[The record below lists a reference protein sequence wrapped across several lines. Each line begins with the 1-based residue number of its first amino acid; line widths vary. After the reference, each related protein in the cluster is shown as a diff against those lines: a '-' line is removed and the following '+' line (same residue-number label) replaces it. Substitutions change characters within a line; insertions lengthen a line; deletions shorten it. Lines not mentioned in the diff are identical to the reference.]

1 MAVTDSRCQC
11 TEANFFHQQYP
22 AFWQAAPAFLLAA
35 SEHFNGTVLC
45 ILPRKLIYL
54 GGILISVLPEPYI
67 VCYGFLPINIPVNY
81 LLISFPQRYV
91 LICSKELEH
100 CAKMLFCNS
109 QSPVVRNPRYE
120 HSCSPGQKKLA
131 NSLNSPA
138 KLEVK
143 WFQTDPNFKLHLL
156 VSSAEYFTE
165 ECFSS

>member
-1 MAVTDSRCQC
+1 MQLPNSTSLFSSWMAVTDSRCQC

-91 LICSKELEH
+91 LICSQELEH

-120 HSCSPGQKKLA
+120 HSCSPGLKSRRSWPIPSTPQ
-131 NSLNSPA
+131 
-138 KLEVK
+138 
-143 WFQTDPNFKLHLL
+143 PNWK
-156 VSSAEYFTE
+156 
-165 ECFSS
+165 